1 MISPN
6 VFVYLEKFFNMENT
20 ELTTDVLYFQHKR
33 DDELERFNDLIK
45 ANESVEKIEKCFNSL
60 LRKQKQLKLAEDAL
74 IIYRLT
80 QGKKQLKMFGF
91 L

>member
-1 MISPN
+1 LISPN

-45 ANESVEKIEKCFNSL
+45 ANESVEKNEKCFNSL

-80 QGKKQLKMFGF
+80 QAESI
-91 L
+91 

>member
-6 VFVYLEKFFNMENT
+6 VFVYLGKFFNMENT

-80 QGKKQLKMFGF
+80 QAESI
-91 L
+91 

>member
-1 MISPN
+1 
-6 VFVYLEKFFNMENT
+6 MENT

-45 ANESVEKIEKCFNSL
+45 ANESVEKNEKCFNSL

-80 QGKKQLKMFGF
+80 QAESI
-91 L
+91 